1 MNLLIGIIIFLSLIA
16 VYLFFRSSEIL
27 SITKKRISNSFEDDN
42 NNLNAISGVWFLII
56 FTAVLVWYS
65 YDQFNNYF
73 LPMASE
79 HAPEIEVLF
88 WVTTAITFVVF
99 IVTQIVMF
107 YFGYKYRFNK
117 QRKAHFYPENHKLEI
132 IWTIIPAIV
141 LTGFITYG
149 LLTWA
154 DVMNISQDDDA
165 MVVELYA
172 QQFNWK
178 ARYAGN
184 DNSLGKSNVRL
195 IDIDR
200 ANILGIDESDPNA
213 SDDI

>member
-56 FTAVLVWYS
+56 FTVVLVWYS

-107 YFGYKYRFNK
+107 YFAYKYRGKTGNK
-117 QRKAHFYPENHKLEI
+117 AYYFSHNNKLEI
-132 IWTIIPAIV
+132 TWTIVPTIILTVLIFFASYLFPKTFIFFPNSKIKSFFKLFLSNV
-141 LTGFITYG
+141 LT
-149 LLTWA
+149 
-154 DVMNISQDDDA
+154 
-165 MVVELYA
+165 
-172 QQFNWK
+172 
-178 ARYAGN
+178 
-184 DNSLGKSNVRL
+184 
-195 IDIDR
+195 
-200 ANILGIDESDPNA
+200 
-213 SDDI
+213 